1 MDMSSMHVFVCY
13 LNARIYGTDEK
24 DVGKYDE
31 DADVNSQH
39 DRGAARKTQKQ
50 GYHIFSIRY
59 FCAVISTLRGKKYRY
74 MIFSMHLKAKPP
86 SV

>member
-1 MDMSSMHVFVCY
+1 MCLSGVY
-13 LNARIYGTDEK
+13 LNAGVYGTDEK

-50 GYHIFSIRY
+50 GHSD
-59 FCAVISTLRGKKYRY
+59 ISQPVNETDVSLELAFEG
-74 MIFSMHLKAKPP
+74 
-86 SV
+86 